1 MISSQPSP
9 STSAARRL
17 WLPCPSQAL
26 SEGSLWESKNHF
38 ILSSLPSQSQAASVA
53 RV

>member
-17 WLPCPSQAL
+17 WLPWPSQAAR
-26 SEGSLWESKNHF
+26 EGSLCESKNQR